1 MAIGRRRPDPTS
13 EPGHGSGISIGGNN
27 IAPLQNVVG
36 QNISRVYQAAS
47 ADGTTDVEAVRDLLI
62 TFREDLDRN
71 AAGLQHVEALRA
83 MAGTVDGSLTAPAES
98 ATTLRGVAQALPAL
112 VLGTVVQQSG
122 EALAH
127 AVNGL
132 LS

>member
-1 MAIGRRRPDPTS
+1 MAIGLRRPDPTP

-36 QNISRVYQAAS
+36 QNISGVYQTAS
-47 ADGTTDVEAVRDLLI
+47 ADGTTDVDTVRALLI
-62 TFREDLDRN
+62 AFRQDLDGN
-71 AAGLQHVEALRA
+71 AAGLQHAVALRA
-83 MAGTVDGSLTAPAES
+83 MAGTLDGSLTDPAES
-98 ATTLRGVAQALPAL
+98 ATTLRGIAQALPAL

-127 AVNGL
+127 AVSGL
-132 LS
+132 LT